1 MGYYGNVPKVG
12 EKTRLTKDE
21 LVTMLNREIE
31 FGGDRYA
38 IQERRIAEL
47 QKRRTELQEAN
58 NRMLERA
65 RNAEDE
71 AKTYADR
78 AGERLV
84 QLEAVQDELAELKGE
99 RERDI
104 ILHLEQQT
112 WARIEL
118 NKANEAREFWV
129 GEASKWA
136 TKFATQRQNLE
147 RYQAQMNI
155 WVDGMKAF
163 AKGGIVIDLI
173 VCGLAFLVIAG
184 VVPPVFR

>member
-38 IQERRIAEL
+38 TQERRIAEL
-47 QKRRTELQEAN
+47 QKWRTELQETN

-65 RNAEDE
+65 RA
-71 AKTYADR
+71 ADR
-78 AGERLV
+78 DRTDMAAM
-84 QLEAVQDELAELKGE
+84 LETALDELAEVKGE

-118 NKANEAREFWV
+118 NKATEARDYWIR
-129 GEASKWA
+129 EATTWA
-136 TKFATQRQNLE
+136 KTFAKLRQNVE
-147 RYQAQMNI
+147 RYEAQMNV
-155 WVDGMKAF
+155 WVDNMKAF
-163 AKGGIVIDLI
+163 ARGGIIIDLI